1 MKKFFLSLI
10 TVFVIFC
17 VYWAGGRTLM
27 LKTLDGEIKTLETQ
41 GYDIDHKGLSAGGFP
56 LLFRSTFMEPDI
68 VSPRSLSKPWSIKA
82 DKLVLK
88 ASTFTPL
95 SWTATHRGEAR
106 IDMRGPKGERWLFDV
121 RPMSLDL
128 DIKAKIDGTVKAL
141 NADLSRAQI
150 QAVIGTLPP
159 IVGVDTAQL
168 EIRPQKGDMRYELSL
183 NNVFLEK
190 DTLAKWQTAFG
201 PKISVIDAVIL
212 AKDQTSLSKEGLLK
226 WKNNQKIIGQT
237 WRVNWNEN
245 IFTGDFDL
253 TLTDTGF
260 DGSLRAEVENL
271 PEIIDQFARAGMFTP
286 KQVSSL
292 KIGTRLLPQN
302 ANGRQEITFNFRD
315 GYLLL
320 FGQRLYKF

>member
-1 MKKFFLSLI
+1 MKKFFLALLTI
-10 TVFVIFC
+10 FVIFC
-17 VYWAGGRTLM
+17 IYWAAGRTLM
-27 LKTLDGEIKTLETQ
+27 LKTWDNEIKSLESQ
-41 GYDIDHKGLSAGGFP
+41 GYDIDHKGLTAGGFP
-56 LLFRSTFMEPDI
+56 HLFRSTFIEPDI
-68 VSPRSLSKPWSIKA
+68 DSPRSIAKPWSIKA
-82 DKLVLK
+82 DKLALK

-95 SWTATHRGEAR
+95 RWTANHRGEAR

-121 RPMSLDL
+121 RPMSLDI
-128 DIKAKIDGTVKAL
+128 DTKIKANGTVKSL
-141 NADLSRAQI
+141 RADLNRAQI

-168 EIRPQKGDMRYELSL
+168 DIRPQEEDMRYELSL
-183 NNVFLEK
+183 TNIFLEK

-201 PKISVIDAVIL
+201 PKIGVIDAVIL
-212 AKDQTSLSKEGLLK
+212 TKRQSSLSKESLES
-226 WKNNQKIIGQT
+226 WKNGENIIGES

-271 PEIIDQFARAGMFTP
+271 PEIIDQFARAGMFTQQ
-286 KQVSSL
+286 QVSSL
-292 KIGTRLLPQN
+292 KIGARLLPQN